1 MIFVSILGILTL
13 VMFAR
18 AIGFARNPL
27 LTDAAEARR
36 IAEAQMPG
44 FYGVDA
50 AIDDNGRGARVRG
63 SDGRTARVRGHGDR
77 WVVEVER

>member
-18 AIGFARNPL
+18 AIGFARNPVL
-27 LTDAAEARR
+27 DVEEARR
-36 IAEAQMPG
+36 VAEAQMPG
-44 FYGVDA
+44 FRGVDA
-50 AIDDNGRGARVRG
+50 VIDDGGRAARVRG

>member
-18 AIGFARNPL
+18 AIGFARNPVL
-27 LTDAAEARR
+27 DAEEARR
-36 IAEAQMPG
+36 IAEAQMPE
-44 FYGVDA
+44 FHGVDA
-50 AIDDNGRGARVRG
+50 TIDDGGRAAHVRG